1 MITADKDVLAVLQAM
16 AASGEAARLAK
27 VQARHDEQTQRRM
40 ETQFELLADVVER
53 YIPRNHPLF
62 QTVLLEA
69 ALRKVSQ
76 QHQPEDE
83 SFLGEDW

>member
-27 VQARHDEQTQRRM
+27 VQARHDEQ
-40 ETQFELLADVVER
+40 TQFELLADVVER